1 MSLPAVL
8 LFRAIQVGLLAL
20 IPSGC
25 ETGGDSEAVDSIS
38 HPVEAVAQVPDPVV
52 GARVSLVVPDTVARG
67 ARVPIMIRV
76 SNTTSAP
83 LDLYLRGRDIAFD
96 ITITDSAGAELWRRL
111 EGETVLAIIQIKTL
125 GPGETLELS
134 HEWDQRTKSG
144 RPAAA
149 GVYGIRGSVLTDGS
163 SSLVSNEGSLVIK
176 P

>member
-1 MSLPAVL
+1 
-8 LFRAIQVGLLAL
+8 
-20 IPSGC
+20 
-25 ETGGDSEAVDSIS
+25 
-38 HPVEAVAQVPDPVV
+38 
-52 GARVSLVVPDTVARG
+52 
-67 ARVPIMIRV
+67 MIRV

>member
-8 LFRAIQVGLLAL
+8 FFRAIRFGVLAL
-20 IPSGC
+20 IASGC
-25 ETGGDSEAVDSIS
+25 ETGGDSERVDSIDR
-38 HPVEAVAQVPDPVV
+38 PVEAVGPVPDSVTGV
-52 GARVSLVVPDTVARG
+52 RVSLVAPDTVARG
-67 ARVPIMIRV
+67 AKVPISIRV

-96 ITITDSAGAELWRRL
+96 ITVTDSTRAEVWRRL

-134 HEWDQRTKSG
+134 DAWDQRTKG
-144 RPAAA
+144 GTPVAA
-149 GVYGIRGSVLTDGS
+149 GVYAVRGSVLTDGS
-163 SSLVSNEGSLVIK
+163 SSLVSNAASLVIK

>member
-8 LFRAIQVGLLAL
+8 FFRAIQVGLLAL
-20 IPSGC
+20 FAPGC
-25 ETGGDSEAVDSIS
+25 EGGGDSGKVDSVGR
-38 HPVEAVAQVPDPVV
+38 PVKAAAPVSDPVAGV
-52 GARVSLVVPDTVARG
+52 RVSLVAPDTVARG
-67 ARVPIMIRV
+67 AKVPIVIRV

-96 ITITDSAGAELWRRL
+96 ITVTDSTRAEIWRRR

-134 HEWDQRTKSG
+134 DEWDQRTKSG
-144 RPAAA
+144 TPAAA

-163 SSLVSNEGSLVIK
+163 SSLRSNEARVVIK

>member
-8 LFRAIQVGLLAL
+8 FFRAIQFGLLAL
-20 IPSGC
+20 VASGC
-25 ETGGDSEAVDSIS
+25 ETGRDSEKVDSINR
-38 HPVEAVAQVPDPVV
+38 PADAVAPVPDPVA

-67 ARVPIMIRV
+67 AKVPIVIRV

-96 ITITDSAGAELWRRL
+96 ITITDWAGAELWRRL

-134 HEWDQRTKSG
+134 DEWDQRTKSG
-144 RPAAA
+144 SPAAA
-149 GVYGIRGSVLTDGS
+149 GVYGINGSVLTDGS
-163 SSLVSNEGSLVIK
+163 SSLVSNEARLVIK

>member
-8 LFRAIQVGLLAL
+8 FFRAIQAGVLAV
-20 IPSGC
+20 IASGC
-25 ETGGDSEAVDSIS
+25 ETGGDSERVDSIS
-38 HPVEAVAQVPDPVV
+38 RPVEAVAHVPEPVAGV
-52 GARVSLVVPDTVARG
+52 RVSLVAPDTVARG
-67 ARVPIMIRV
+67 AKVPVVIRV

-96 ITITDSAGAELWRRL
+96 ITVTDSTQAEVWRRL

-134 HEWDQRTKSG
+134 DEWDQRTKSG
-144 RPAAA
+144 TPVAA
-149 GVYGIRGSVLTDGS
+149 GVYAVRGSVLTDGS
-163 SSLVSNEGSLVIK
+163 SSLVSNEARLVIR

>member
-8 LFRAIQVGLLAL
+8 FSCPLRVGLLAL
-20 IPSGC
+20 VASGC
-25 ETGGDSEAVDSIS
+25 ETGGDSEKVDSINR
-38 HPVEAVAQVPDPVV
+38 PVEAVAPVPDPVA
-52 GARVSLVVPDTVARG
+52 GAKVSLVVPDTVARG
-67 ARVPIMIRV
+67 AKVPIVIRV

-96 ITITDSAGAELWRRL
+96 ITVTDSTRAEVWRRL

-134 HEWDQRTKSG
+134 DDWDQRTGSG

-163 SSLVSNEGSLVIK
+163 TSLVSNEARLVIK

>member
-1 MSLPAVL
+1 MALPAVL
-8 LFRAIQVGLLAL
+8 FSRVVQLGVLTL

-25 ETGGDSEAVDSIS
+25 ETGGDSERVDSINRQ
-38 HPVEAVAQVPDPVV
+38 VEAVAQVPDPVV

-67 ARVPIMIRV
+67 AKVPIMIRV

-83 LDLYLRGRDIAFD
+83 LDLYLRGRDITFD
-96 ITITDSAGAELWRRL
+96 ITITDSTGAEFWRRL

-134 HEWDQRTKSG
+134 HEWDQRTKGG
-144 RPAAA
+144 RLAAA

-163 SSLVSNEGSLVIK
+163 SSLVSNEARLVIK